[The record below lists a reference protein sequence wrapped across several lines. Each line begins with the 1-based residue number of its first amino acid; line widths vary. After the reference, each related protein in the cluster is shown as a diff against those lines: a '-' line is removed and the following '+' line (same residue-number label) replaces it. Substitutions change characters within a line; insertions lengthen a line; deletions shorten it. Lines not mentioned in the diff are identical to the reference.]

1 MADNAVATREISR
14 TWNELDWAW
23 ILKHW
28 RNYSVCDGNLQN
40 CPSLP
45 RRAQLS
51 DRRTLVERLFSV
63 FHPEGNFH
71 GEVLRI
77 SKKRSWHTLHQL
89 SRSDRF
95 YKITTYRLSEVENIT
110 RNFRIFFFF
119 FFWPMNQIHS
129 LLNAL
134 STQESKYIG
143 RDSINQ
149 RTNAGNDMNA
159 WIIYKNN

>member
-110 RNFRIFFFF
+110 RNFRIFFFSF
-119 FFWPMNQIHS
+119 FLTNESDTFFAERVIDSRIEIHWPGFYQSEN
-129 LLNAL
+129 
-134 STQESKYIG
+134 ECWKWYE
-143 RDSINQ
+143 RV
-149 RTNAGNDMNA
+149 
-159 WIIYKNN
+159 NNL

>member
-119 FFWPMNQIHS
+119 FFDQWIRYILCWTRYRLKNRNTLAGI
-129 LLNAL
+129 L
-134 STQESKYIG
+134 SIREQMLEMIWTRE
-143 RDSINQ
+143 
-149 RTNAGNDMNA
+149 
-159 WIIYKNN
+159 